1 MAVSIRSAGLA
12 LFALFACDAPTREE
26 IGGLQQRLDTV
37 VADTAELRKQNE
49 GLVEGLRKQQESAA
63 AQTHALEATT
73 AELAVAK
80 ARIDTIQAKLD
91 APPPV
96 APPPATPPVAAGRP
110 DPTVRYRVDIGDS
123 NAEGAADAKVT
134 LVVFSDFQCPFCARA
149 ETTLTQLQKDYGKD
163 LRVVAKYNPLGFH
176 AQAAPA
182 ARAAE
187 AAGKQGKFWEMHDK
201 LYQNNKALG
210 DADLEGY
217 AKALGLDL
225 KQFRRDADSKATDER
240 IAADIKQAKE
250 LGARGTPSFFVN
262 GKILTGAQPL
272 EKFKE
277 VIDAEIAE
285 ADRRLASGV
294 SRASLYADLMAT
306 ATPGIGASASPG
318 TIVEKP

>member
-1 MAVSIRSAGLA
+1 MAVSIRFAGLP
-12 LFALFACDAPTREE
+12 LFALLACDAPTREE
-26 IGGLQQRLDTV
+26 IGGLQQRLDTLV
-37 VADTAELRKQNE
+37 TDTAELRKQNE
-49 GLVEGLRKQQESAA
+49 GLVEGLRKQQESGA
-63 AQTHALEATT
+63 AQTHALEAAT

-110 DPTVRYRVDIGDS
+110 DPTVRYRVDIGDA
-123 NAEGAADAKVT
+123 NAEGSADAKVT

-149 ETTLTQLQKDYGKD
+149 ETTVAQLQKHYGKD
-163 LRVVAKYNPLGFH
+163 LRVVAKHNPLGFH

-201 LYQNNKALG
+201 LYENNKALG

-285 ADRRLASGV
+285 ADRRIASGV